1 MKKLLILVF
10 LLPIII
16 FGQSICGTDEYNS
29 KINHRGP
36 LHQLRDDSVD
46 LTTQYTIPLVFHIVH
61 NDSIDIDQNLT
72 DSDIQFLLNSLNRD
86 FNLQNTDTSNLT
98 DTLKLLPGNMR
109 INFELE
115 AITRTATTIG
125 GFTYYNNAVK
135 LDSLGGI
142 NAWDPKNYFNIWI
155 CNLSGGLLGYSQFPG
170 GPLRFDGIVV
180 DYDVV
185 TDHPKVWT
193 NYNKGRICA
202 HEIGHSLSLRHP
214 WGNGFGCQDNL
225 VDDIPTQNGAHWDC
239 PDTTYSLCSGNITRD
254 VVKHYME
261 YCGDSCA
268 VMFTKGQVYNA
279 RQSIQQYRRDLV
291 NLDDSLIVDLIVDIP
306 ISNKI
311 KIYPTITN
319 KTITIEVPNI
329 SENIEIK
336 IYSLS
341 GKIKKH
347 EFIYNN
353 KCSLDVSD
361 LTNGLYFISI
371 YKNNKRIISKHLIIG
386 PSKLIIQNLDSRL
399 IIVK

>member
-1 MKKLLILVF
+1 MNILFWWLIILATTVV
-10 LLPIII
+10 
-16 FGQSICGTDEYNS
+16 GQQTVCGTDDYNQQFTYVQS
-29 KINHRGP
+29 I
-36 LHQLRDDSVD
+36 HQVDPDSVD

-61 NDSIDIDQNLT
+61 NDSIDPDQNLT

-142 NAWDPKNYFNIWI
+142 DAWDPKNYFNIWI

-239 PDTTYSLCSGNITRD
+239 PDTTYSVCNGNITRD

-279 RQSIQQYRRDLV
+279 RKSIQEYRMDLV
-291 NLDDSLIVDLIVDIP
+291 TPDYPSNIVKRTLETHD
-306 ISNKI
+306 I

-319 KTITIEVPNI
+319 
-329 SENIEIK
+329 SCLK
-336 IYSLS
+336 IYNTHNIDDLHV
-341 GKIKKH
+341 I
-347 EFIYNN
+347 IYGTNGQQIM
-353 KCSLDVSD
+353 SYDVS
-361 LTNGLYFISI
+361 LINELNLNVSEFAEGIYIVNFIHKGI
-371 YKNNKRIISKHLIIG
+371 KLMTK
-386 PSKLIIQNLDSRL
+386 KLIVSGSHHRL
-399 IIVK
+399 TEKYILID